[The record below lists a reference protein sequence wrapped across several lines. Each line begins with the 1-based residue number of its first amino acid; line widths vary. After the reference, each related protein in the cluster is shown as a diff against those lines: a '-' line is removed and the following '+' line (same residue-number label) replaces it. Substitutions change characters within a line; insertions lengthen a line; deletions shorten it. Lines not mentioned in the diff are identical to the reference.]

1 MQHVHTGT
9 WSFQSLSVPT
19 TVDICACSA
28 LRGCT
33 CELRLGVAVGTDD
46 HLAHV
51 GADAGD
57 LVPGRALLARCL
69 LLHRLLPLRHRPA
82 LQRVRVVRH
91 ALVRQERCN
100 DERESVKEVVNTA
113 QHLVIV
119 SWHRDAVGSQM
130 TLTKAYRRKGTAE

>member
-1 MQHVHTGT
+1 MCPPQLTFVPTA
-9 WSFQSLSVPT
+9 LYDSVP
-19 TVDICACSA
+19 VNCALGCRA
-28 LRGCT
+28 TRLCT

-57 LVPGRALLARCL
+57 LVPGRALLARRL

-91 ALVRQERCN
+91 ALVRQKRCN
-100 DERESVKEVVNTA
+100 DERESVKEAVNIART
-113 QHLVIV
+113 
-119 SWHRDAVGSQM
+119 S
-130 TLTKAYRRKGTAE
+130 